1 MLLYIDEI
9 SVSAEI
15 DNTIIITSKYVLF
28 PVSYI
33 IFLRRQGLTNVAL
46 KPRPW
51 RYFRQAENYR
61 LNVIILVIDVIKYL
75 CVDINNLCLHFASWH
90 KYV

>member
-1 MLLYIDEI
+1 MTMLLYIDEI

-46 KPRPW
+46 KPRP
-51 RYFRQAENYR
+51 
-61 LNVIILVIDVIKYL
+61 
-75 CVDINNLCLHFASWH
+75 
-90 KYV
+90 